1 MICGGKTTFVDSA
14 KILLLG
20 KFAESKMLMVKK
32 KQTELVLLIEF
43 GSLILYVTY
52 KNYEPPDIPI
62 YSRVC
67 RQRRKLPG

>member
-32 KQTELVLLIEF
+32 KQTELVLLIEY
-43 GSLILYVTY
+43 GSLIFNVTY
-52 KNYEPPDIPI
+52 KN
-62 YSRVC
+62 
-67 RQRRKLPG
+67 